1 VHKSWYQP
9 RLSNE
14 SIIVAYQLVCGLV
27 LVSTSANSFSAK
39 GLMLKIKRIL
49 RARENWSSQ
58 SKAMTERE
66 IKKKHFREAR
76 SEVPSYHSI

>member
-1 VHKSWYQP
+1 
-9 RLSNE
+9 
-14 SIIVAYQLVCGLV
+14 
-27 LVSTSANSFSAK
+27 
-39 GLMLKIKRIL
+39 MLKIKRIL